1 MKFQR
6 KQNNQEQICFLF
18 IKRTY
23 YHTLY
28 LAVNFIHLLL
38 ECVTSFLLSVSVKF
52 ITVTRSLL
60 FLARHSAYKIA
71 APLENAVRAVAIAR
85 NNICVAYMM
94 YIEERGT

>member
-6 KQNNQEQICFLF
+6 KQNNQERICFLF

-52 ITVTRSLL
+52 ITRSLL
-60 FLARHSAYKIA
+60 FLARRSAYKIA
-71 APLENAVRAVAIAR
+71 ATLENAVRTVAIAR